1 MLSVVHQYFILYLC
15 YVLTEEASVPLESP
29 ACSGEKPQDAVIFAR
44 RKLFQLPIQEIPT
57 SSEDKM
63 DQTGSRGFN
72 HLGDQHIQTASPPE
86 REAAMVPSTAMQSDW
101 QKRGDDAPKR
111 LPQLPHQHGK
121 SDSKGC
127 SQATF
132 GMEQR
137 TIPSKGSNF
146 STLLH
151 AKLLTKSPQEH
162 YLILTFPRIVADYW
176 SSALFSQQ
184 LTNAYTQ
191 LEKVSGPGLTYYRPG
206 GQKIIKIGQH
216 GTAVH
221 SSMRRGAV
229 GGVYGCPGNA
239 LVRGT
244 MFGGSGAARFPRLSS
259 ARTKT
264 EKKPASTIHVRFPPQ
279 THFKQ
284 VSSAHVHLC
293 SATCTSWI
301 LYSLFLFGFLT
312 LVH

>member
-1 MLSVVHQYFILYLC
+1 MLSVVHHYFTYC
-15 YVLTEEASVPLESP
+15 PYYVLIEEASVPLEST

-57 SSEDKM
+57 SSEDER
-63 DQTGSRGFN
+63 DQTGSRRFN
-72 HLGDQHIQTASPPE
+72 HLGDHHIHTASPPE
-86 REAAMVPSTAMQSDW
+86 REAAMVRSTAMQSDW
-101 QKRGDDAPKR
+101 QQRGEDAPKR
-111 LPQLPHQHGK
+111 FPQIPQHGK
-121 SDSKGC
+121 SDSEAC

-162 YLILTFPRIVADYW
+162 YLILTFPRIVTDYW

-191 LEKVSGPGLTYYRPG
+191 LEKVSGPGLTHYRPG
-206 GQKIIKIGQH
+206 GQKVIKIGQP

-239 LVRGT
+239 LGRGT
-244 MFGGSGAARFPRLSS
+244 MFGGSGATRFPRLSS

-264 EKKPASTIHVRFPPQ
+264 EKKPAATIHVRFPPQ
-279 THFKQ
+279 MHFKQ

-293 SATCTSWI
+293 SATCTSWM
-301 LYSLFLFGFLT
+301 LHRPFLFGFLT